1 MSIFT
6 TFRLAAYETPLWA
19 IENFSAGRYNHV
31 GDGATQYLSLHP
43 MTPWAELLRNQRR
56 RSAGAA
62 LQLRLPLW
70 TIRVDLGEAPTEIT
84 FDSAG
89 AYGLTADDLVAD
101 DQTACRDL
109 ARRFRT
115 DPNGPRALVVPSTAL
130 PGTQNLVLLDQ
141 YVAISYLAEPVAPE
155 DLPTAMAAQD
165 GRCPH
170 GLWDLV
176 HHHRS
181 PRMHAGLEDW
191 HHGDTFE
198 FAEPPVV
205 LMAVP

>member
-19 IENFSAGRYNHV
+19 IGNFSAGRYNDV

-43 MTPWAELLRNQRR
+43 MTPWAELLRNEKR

-84 FDSAG
+84 FDSAD

-115 DPNGPRALVVPSTAL
+115 DPDGPRALVVPSAAL
-130 PGTQNLVLLDQ
+130 PGTQNLVLLDP

-165 GRCPH
+165 GRCPD

-176 HHHRS
+176 HHHHS
-181 PRMHAGLEDW
+181 PRMHPGLEDW
-191 HHGDTFE
+191 HHGASFE
-198 FAEPPVV
+198 FTEPSVV
-205 LMAVP
+205 LMPVP